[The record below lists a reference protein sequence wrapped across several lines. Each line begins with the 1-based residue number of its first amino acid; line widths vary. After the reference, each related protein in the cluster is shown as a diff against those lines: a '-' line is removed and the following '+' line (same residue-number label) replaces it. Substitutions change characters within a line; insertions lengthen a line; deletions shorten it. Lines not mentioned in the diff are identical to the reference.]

1 MMCVIDVAQEIID
14 VLVAQ
19 KKHDI
24 LILSRKVRV
33 SSLYTK
39 YLAIGINYSIQ
50 DAPAGESTQGI
61 TWLKADYG
69 DPKQLEQILQ
79 GVDTLLS
86 FVATQE
92 DPSSTVQ
99 KNLID
104 AAIKAGVK
112 RFAPSEW
119 STYDIHLIYSIF
131 RH

>member
-1 MMCVIDVAQEIID
+1 MCVIDVAQEIID

-33 SSLYTK
+33 SSLSK
-39 YLAIGINYSIQ
+39 YLVIEINYSIQ
-50 DAPAGESTQGI
+50 DTPAGESTQGI
-61 TWLKADYG
+61 TRLKADYG
-69 DPKQLEQILQ
+69 DPEQLEQVLQ

-119 STYDIHLIYSIF
+119 STYVFI
-131 RH
+131 